1 MKLNNFENEL
11 LADWVDELKYK
22 KGDYLEPLICEQTIN
37 LIKLTCTTFNQ
48 DIHVFIMSVDTLE
61 DYIRRKSLNDED
73 IPENALVVA
82 AIVFMASKY
91 MGEQDLKVQYIEKFL
106 TKITG
111 KEYPRNAVKRTEM
124 EILKTL
130 DNKLPVITRVDDLNT
145 FVTKYE
151 RECMIKVSIRPL
163 CLDILEALYLT
174 RDKWFFELKTVY
186 VQSEEALNVFKS
198 LMSSRFYLP
207 VGILLYAFLH
217 TNYKHFVCIDNII
230 EELTSRMHIH
240 ADHISLLVSKIHE
253 IVGLQE
259 DK

>member
-11 LADWVDELKYK
+11 LTDWVNELKYK
-22 KGDYLEPLICEQTIN
+22 KGDYVEPILCQQTVK
-37 LIKLTCTTFNQ
+37 LIKLACTTFNQ
-48 DIHVFIMSVDTLE
+48 DINVFIMSVDTIE
-61 DYIRRKSLNDED
+61 DYVRIKSIKNQDIND
-73 IPENALVVA
+73 NALIVA
-82 AIVFMASKY
+82 TIVFMASKY
-91 MGEQDLKVQYIEKFL
+91 MGEQDLKVQYIKKFL

-111 KEYPRNAVKRTEM
+111 KEYGKNVVKKTEM

-130 DNKLPVITRVDDLNT
+130 DNKLPIITRADDLNT

-151 RECMIKVSIRPL
+151 RECMMKVSIRPL

-207 VGILLYAFLH
+207 IGILLYAFSH
-217 TNYKHFVCIDNII
+217 TNLEHFVCIESII
-230 EELTSRMHIH
+230 EELTNKMHIH
-240 ADHISLLVSKIHE
+240 ADHVGLLVSKIHE
-253 IVGLQE
+253 IIRLDE
-259 DK
+259 D

>member
-22 KGDYLEPLICEQTIN
+22 KGDYLEPLVCQQTIK
-37 LIKLTCTTFNQ
+37 LIKLTCTTFKQ
-48 DIHVFIMSVDTLE
+48 DIHVFIMSIDTLE
-61 DYIRRKSLNDED
+61 DYIRRKNLKNEE
-73 IPENALVVA
+73 ICENALVIA
-82 AIVFMASKY
+82 AIVFMSSKY

-111 KEYPRNAVKRTEM
+111 KEYGKNAVKRTEM

-130 DNKLPVITRVDDLNT
+130 DNKLPVITQVDDLNT

-186 VQSEEALNVFKS
+186 IQSEEALNVFKS

-207 VGILLYAFLH
+207 VGILLYTFLH
-217 TNYKHFVCIDNII
+217 TNYENFVCIDDII
-230 EELTSRMHIH
+230 EELTNRMHIH
-240 ADHISLLVSKIHE
+240 SDHVSLLVSKIHE
-253 IVGLQE
+253 VVRLDE
-259 DK
+259 DN